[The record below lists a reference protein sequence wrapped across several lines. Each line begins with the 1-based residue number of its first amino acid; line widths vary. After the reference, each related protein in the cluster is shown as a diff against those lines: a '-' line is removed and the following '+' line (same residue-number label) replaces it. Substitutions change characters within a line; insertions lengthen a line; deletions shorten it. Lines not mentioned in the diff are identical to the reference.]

1 MTLAELKKILDAT
14 GYPVA
19 YSHFTATENNP
30 IPAPPYITY
39 LVVYSSNFMADN
51 KVYKKISN
59 IQIELYTTKKDLV
72 AESKLETVL
81 DNNEIPYDS
90 TETFIESEN
99 LFQKIYEVRLI

>member
-19 YSHFTATENNP
+19 YSHFTGTTTNP
-30 IPAPPYITY
+30 VPTPPYITY
-39 LVVYSSNFMADN
+39 LVAYSSNIIADN
-51 KVYKKISN
+51 KVHKKIDN
-59 IQIELYTTKKDLV
+59 LQIELYTIKKDLT

-81 DNNEIPYDS
+81 EQNEIVWQS

-99 LFQKIYEVRLI
+99 LFQKNYEVRLI